1 MAALKGSPGPFVGL
15 DIGAAY
21 IKVVEA
27 SLSRGRVQVNGL
39 GVFPTPAGLVD
50 GNVVLDPQA
59 LGQEIRQF
67 LSKNGI
73 SARRVVSSVAGQSSL
88 VVRIIPVP
96 KMTRAE
102 LAETMKW
109 EIERQVPFP
118 ANETVWDFQPLTPP
132 ETTPDGE
139 NMQVLLA
146 VAQEMLVNA
155 HVETLQAAG
164 LQPLAIDVE
173 PLAASR
179 ALLDL
184 DGAEGAAAGVVAVVD
199 LGSISSDVSIFRDGL
214 IHFTRTIPI
223 AGRSFTLAIAEVT
236 GQSPDTA
243 ERLKKD
249 LAHVPEGLAPVAAP
263 DYGPGFAEDFTFG
276 DEPADFG
283 PAETTAPPGAEDFAA
298 GGYGAPPFE
307 MGLPGQEISGE
318 FTLDDVTTGEFTP
331 GAPAPGGVVDE
342 SYLEQQVV
350 DAITPILGDLVT
362 ELRRSLD
369 YFRSN
374 SGHAV
379 ERLIL
384 CGGTARLKGL
394 DRFLSE
400 QLGIPASVGDPMRA
414 VNLSSKLEP
423 QKEYVREVS
432 PLFSVS
438 LGLAV
443 REMLTNGTK
452 GK

>member
-1 MAALKGSPGPFVGL
+1 MAALKGAPGPFIGL

-27 SLSRGRVQVNGL
+27 SLSRGRAQVTGL
-39 GVFPTPAGLVD
+39 GVLPTPAGLVD
-50 GNVVLDPQA
+50 NNLILDPVA
-59 LGQEIRQF
+59 LGQEIKQF
-67 LSKNGI
+67 LTRSGI
-73 SARRVVSSVAGQSSL
+73 SAKRVVSSVAGQSSL

-118 ANETVWDFQPLTPP
+118 ANETVWDFQPLVPP
-132 ETTPDGE
+132 EQVADNE

-146 VAQEMLVNA
+146 VAQESLVNA
-155 HVETLQAAG
+155 HVETLMAAG

-179 ALLDL
+179 SLLDL
-184 DGAEGAAAGVVAVVD
+184 DGDNGAAAGVVAVVD
-199 LGSISSDVSIFRDGL
+199 LGSASSDISIFHDGV
-214 IHFTRTIPI
+214 INFTRTIPI
-223 AGRSFTLAIAEVT
+223 AGRSFTEAISQVT
-236 GQSPDTA
+236 GHSLDVA
-243 ERLKKD
+243 ERWKKD
-249 LAHVPEGLAPVAAP
+249 YAQVPEGLAPIAQQ
-263 DYGPGFAEDFTFG
+263 DFG
-276 DEPADFG
+276 DPYGGGFHFGEEGADYS
-283 PAETTAPPGAEDFAA
+283 AVETTAPPGGEDFADA
-298 GGYGAPPFE
+298 GGYA
-307 MGLPGQEISGE
+307 PGQAFDLGEPAPEVSGE

-331 GAPAPGGVVDE
+331 VAPPPVADE
-342 SYLEQQVV
+342 GYVRQSVV
-350 DAITPILGDLVT
+350 DAITPTLGDLVT

-379 ERLIL
+379 ERMLL
-384 CGGTARLKGL
+384 CGGTSKLPGL

-400 QLGIPASVGDPMRA
+400 QLGIPVGIGDPLRGIA
-414 VNLSSKLEP
+414 LAAKGLDP
-423 QKEYVREVS
+423 AYVADVS

-443 REMLTNGTK
+443 REMLANGGK

>member
-27 SLSRGRVQVNGL
+27 SLSRGRVQVSGL
-39 GVFPTPAGLVD
+39 GVFPTPAGMVD
-50 GNVVLDPQA
+50 GNVVVDPQA

-73 SARRVVSSVAGQSSL
+73 TGRRVVSSVAGQSSL

-155 HVETLQAAG
+155 HVEALQAAG
-164 LQPLAIDVE
+164 LTPLAIDVE

-184 DGAEGAAAGVVAVVD
+184 DGADGAASGTVGVVD
-199 LGSISSDVSIFRDGL
+199 LGSISSDVSVFRDGL

-223 AGRSFTLAIAEVT
+223 AGRSFTQQIAEMT
-236 GQSPDTA
+236 GQSLETA

-249 LAHVPEGLAPVAAP
+249 LAHVPEGLAPVAQP
-263 DYGPGFAEDFTFG
+263 DYGESFGGGFTFG
-276 DEPADFG
+276 DEPADYSG
-283 PAETTAPPGAEDFAA
+283 SETTAPPGSEDFTA
-298 GGYGAPPFE
+298 GGYGGPALD
-307 MGLPGQEISGE
+307 MGIGAQEVSGE

-331 GAPAPGGVVDE
+331 AQPSPAGLVDE
-342 SYLEQQVV
+342 EYLERQVV

-374 SGHAV
+374 SGHSV

-384 CGGTARLKGL
+384 CGGTARLKNL

-400 QLGIPASVGDPMRA
+400 HLGIPVSVGDPLRG
-414 VNLSSKLEP
+414 VNLAAKLDP
-423 QKEYVREVS
+423 QYVQEVS
-432 PLFSVS
+432 PLFCVS

-443 REMLTNGTK
+443 REMLTNGSK
-452 GK
+452 GN

>member
-1 MAALKGSPGPFVGL
+1 MAALKGSPGPFIGL

-27 SLSRGRVQVNGL
+27 SLARGRVQVSGL

-50 GNVVLDPQA
+50 GNVVLDPQS

-118 ANETVWDFQPLTPP
+118 AHETVWDFQPLTPP

-179 ALLDL
+179 SLLDL
-184 DGAEGAAAGVVAVVD
+184 DGADNASAGVVAVVD

-223 AGRSFTLAIAEVT
+223 AGRSFTQAIAEVT

-243 ERLKKD
+243 ERLKKE
-249 LAHVPEGLAPVAAP
+249 LAHVPEGLAPVSQP
-263 DYGPGFAEDFTFG
+263 DYGGEGFGGAFSFG
-276 DEPADFG
+276 DEPADLG
-283 PAETTAPPGAEDFAA
+283 GTETTAPPGSEDFAT
-298 GGYGAPPFE
+298 GGYGGPAFD
-307 MGLPGQEISGE
+307 MGLGGQEISGE

-331 GAPAPGGVVDE
+331 AAPAPVGAMDE
-342 SYLEQQVV
+342 DYLERQVV

-374 SGHAV
+374 SGHGV
-379 ERLIL
+379 ERMIL
-384 CGGTARLKGL
+384 CGGTARLKNL

-400 QLGIPASVGDPMRA
+400 QLGVPVTIGDPMRG
-414 VNLSSKLEP
+414 VNLGAKLDP
-423 QKEYVREVS
+423 QYVQEVS

-443 REMLTNGTK
+443 REMLTNGAK

>member
-27 SLSRGRVQVNGL
+27 SLSRGRVQVSGL

-132 ETTPDGE
+132 EMTPDGE

-184 DGAEGAAAGVVAVVD
+184 DGADGTAAGVVGVID

-249 LAHVPEGLAPVAAP
+249 LAHVPEGLAPVAAQGY
-263 DYGPGFAEDFTFG
+263 DEGFTFG

-283 PAETTAPPGAEDFAA
+283 GAETTAPPGSEDFAA
-298 GGYGAPPFE
+298 GGYGGSPFD
-307 MGLPGQEISGE
+307 MGEASPEISGE
-318 FTLDDVTTGEFTP
+318 WTPDDATTGEFTP
-331 GAPAPGGVVDE
+331 PASLGLVDE

-400 QLGIPASVGDPMRA
+400 QLGIPVAVGDPMRG
-414 VNLSSKLEP
+414 VNVSAKLDA
-423 QKEYVREVS
+423 QYVDEVS
-432 PLFSVS
+432 PLMSVS

-443 REMLTNGTK
+443 REMLSNGTK